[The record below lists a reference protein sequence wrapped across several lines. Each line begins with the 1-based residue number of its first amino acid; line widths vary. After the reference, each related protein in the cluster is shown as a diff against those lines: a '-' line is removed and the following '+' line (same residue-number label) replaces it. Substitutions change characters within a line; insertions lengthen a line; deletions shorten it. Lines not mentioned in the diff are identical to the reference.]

1 MQSEHYERNED
12 TKRIISNV
20 QKDVLDSFGSML
32 GIIKSGSGAWGSL
45 DFSLSRIFQHA
56 VNYSL
61 KLRLHPKLFS
71 LRMWY
76 SEEAKLIGPPIN
88 TMLTIEGRPM
98 VHLRRSAEISIT
110 TRPGLYHGTKRIDEP
125 HNTGISWTTIETERE
140 MTIPIWVYPE
150 TRKKDVSK

>member
-1 MQSEHYERNED
+1 MQSEHYERDED

-32 GIIKSGSGAWGSL
+32 GIIKSGSGARGSL
-45 DFSLSRIFQHA
+45 DFSLSRIIQHA

-71 LRMWY
+71 LRMWN
-76 SEEAKLIGPPIN
+76 SEEAKLIDLPI
-88 TMLTIEGRPM
+88 TIEGRQL
-98 VHLRRSAEISIT
+98 VHLGRSAEISVT

-125 HNTGISWTTIETERE
+125 HKTSISWTTIETERK

-150 TRKKDVSK
+150 TRKKDGSK